1 MRKAIFT
8 GTFDPFTIGH
18 AAIVRRALPLF
29 DQLIIGVAESK
40 LKKAHGNAEE
50 RAQAINALYNKD
62 TRVTAVAYS
71 DLTIDLAKRM
81 GARFLVRGV
90 RSVKDFEYER
100 QQADINLRLGGVE
113 TLLLF
118 SEPEMESISS
128 SLVRELEFFGRDV
141 ADLLPS
147 TEDLLPSNEN

>member
-1 MRKAIFT
+1 MNTAIFT

-29 DQLIIGVAESK
+29 DRLVIGVAESR
-40 LKKAHGNAEE
+40 LKNAHGSAAE
-50 RAQAINALYNKD
+50 RAEAINALYNKNA
-62 TRVTAVAYS
+62 RVKAVAYS
-71 DLTIDLAKRM
+71 DLTIDLARRE

-118 SEPEMESISS
+118 SEPELESISS
-128 SLVRELEFFGRDV
+128 SLVRELEFFGHDV
-141 ADLLPS
+141 SPFLPQ
-147 TEDLLPSNEN
+147 PIK